1 VKAGK
6 YAKAFIPRNSDYILL
21 SCDYS
26 QIELRLIAELS
37 KDANM
42 VDAFQKGLDIHTAT
56 AAKVYNV
63 PIDEVTP
70 DQRRNAKTVN
80 FVLSMVQVLST
91 SSSIGYK
98 KSGSQK
104 RLSTNISC
112 NLAD

>member
-1 VKAGK
+1 LQNIPSELVKAGK

-63 PIDEVTP
+63 PIDEVTQINVAMP
-70 DQRRNAKTVN
+70 RR
-80 FVLSMVQVLST
+80 ST
-91 SSSIGYK
+91 SYYLWCRF
-98 KSGSQK
+98 SQ
-104 RLSTNISC
+104 L
-112 NLAD
+112 